1 MVLRCIGIT
10 ILAILTC
17 TTVTATDFHVSGRVD
32 VIAALTV
39 SVPDVGSETAGER
52 AILVQGTQDQ
62 CLDVN
67 IVALGDL
74 TAADVLTGSGDGTR
88 VFIITDAST
97 GESPGAVPTI
107 QIHVN

>member
-10 ILAILTC
+10 FLAILTC
-17 TTVTATDFHVSGRVD
+17 TTATATDFHVSGRVD

-39 SVPDVGSETAGER
+39 SIPDVGSETAGER

-67 IVALGDL
+67 IVAMGDP
-74 TAADVLTGSGDGTR
+74 TAAEAMFGAGDATSVYVVSGSTAGD
-88 VFIITDAST
+88 ST
-97 GESPGAVPTI
+97 EAVPTI